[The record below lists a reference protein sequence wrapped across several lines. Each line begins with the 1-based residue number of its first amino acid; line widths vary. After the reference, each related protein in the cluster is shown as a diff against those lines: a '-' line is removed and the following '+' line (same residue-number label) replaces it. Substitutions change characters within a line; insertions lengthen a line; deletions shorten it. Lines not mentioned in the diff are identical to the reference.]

1 MVSVS
6 SRKHVLIA
14 AALGSSLAPFMV
26 SAMIVALP
34 TIGKEF
40 ASDPATL
47 GWVTN
52 IFFLAAAVF
61 LVPLGRIA
69 DETGI
74 KRIFTLGIAIYALS
88 ALLCVL
94 APDIRI
100 LIMARFLT
108 GAGAGM
114 CFGTTIALVSLVY
127 PGSERGKAIGINVT
141 AMALGFLLGFFLG
154 GFLTFYT
161 GWRSIFLVTIP
172 LEIGILALVL
182 TRIPGE
188 CEIPRKR
195 ELDPAGM
202 GLYAVTI
209 LFLMAGFSLLPR
221 TTGVLLMAAGGVC
234 AVIFV
239 LQERRTGRPLLE
251 LGTLVKN
258 RTFVTANLAALFFNT
273 SNFGVFFL
281 MTLYL
286 QSVRGIDARMAG
298 IILLVPIIFMAGLSP
313 VAGRLAD
320 RTAPRMVIGA
330 GVVSTSVALLLLATL
345 EEKTPFP
352 VIFLALILVGTGIA
366 LFQSPVVRTL
376 VNSVPRQ
383 IYGLSSGMIET
394 MRLMGMT
401 ISIALALIVFS
412 LYGGGGVSSPG
423 GVSAYLS
430 GLHTIFLTMFTISVA
445 ALILVITLG
454 GTPGSPVMQEDVN
467 GS

>member
-1 MVSVS
+1 MVSAS
-6 SRKHVLIA
+6 SRKNVLIA

-26 SAMIVALP
+26 SALIVALP
-34 TIGKEF
+34 TIGREF
-40 ASDPATL
+40 GADTATL

-74 KRIFTLGIAIYALS
+74 KRIFTLGISVYAVS
-88 ALLCVL
+88 ALFCVL

-100 LIMARFLT
+100 LILARFLT

-127 PGSERGKAIGINVT
+127 PGTERGKAIGVNVT

-154 GFLTFYT
+154 GFLTYYT

-172 LEIGILALVL
+172 LEIVILLLVL

-195 ELDPAGM
+195 EHDPAGM
-202 GLYAVTI
+202 GLYAVTV

-221 TTGVLLMAAGGVC
+221 TAGVLLMVAGGIC
-234 AVIFV
+234 AGIFV
-239 LQERRTGRPLLE
+239 FQEKKARKPLLE
-251 LGTLVKN
+251 LGTLLKN

-281 MTLYL
+281 ITLYL
-286 QSVRGIDARMAG
+286 QSVRGMDARIAG
-298 IILLVPIIFMAGLSP
+298 IILLVPIIFMAALSP

-320 RTAPRMVIGA
+320 RTDPRMVIGA
-330 GVVSTSVALLLLATL
+330 GVVSTSIALLLLSNL
-345 EEKTPFP
+345 EEKTPFLL
-352 VIFLALILVGTGIA
+352 VIAALVLVGTGIA

-412 LYGGGGVSSPG
+412 LPGGGEGSSPG
-423 GVSAYLS
+423 GLSANLS
-430 GLHTIFLTMFTISVA
+430 SLHAIFLAMFAVSVA
-445 ALILVITLG
+445 ALLLVMTLE
-454 GTPGSPVMQEDVN
+454 GTPGSPAADKDAN